1 MGAKRYAAAQ
11 KPVVQ
16 HCPKEKQMAEWNL
29 TTQEE
34 NRLESVARDEA
45 LLSQEAH
52 SYLPTTPDE
61 AARFN
66 PHEWVL
72 EAMRRAYSMGR
83 TAGRVAAKREIRDA
97 LGIPM

>member
-1 MGAKRYAAAQ
+1 
-11 KPVVQ
+11 
-16 HCPKEKQMAEWNL
+16 MADWNL
-29 TTQEE
+29 SLQEE

-52 SYLPTTPDE
+52 SYLPTTPEE
-61 AARFN
+61 AKRFN

-83 TAGRVAAKREIRDA
+83 TEGRAAAKRDIRDA
-97 LGIPM
+97 LGIPR

>member
-1 MGAKRYAAAQ
+1 
-11 KPVVQ
+11 
-16 HCPKEKQMAEWNL
+16 MADWNL
-29 TTQEE
+29 SPQEE

-45 LLSQEAH
+45 LLSQEVH

-83 TAGRVAAKREIRDA
+83 TEGRTTARREIRDA
-97 LGIPM
+97 LGIPR